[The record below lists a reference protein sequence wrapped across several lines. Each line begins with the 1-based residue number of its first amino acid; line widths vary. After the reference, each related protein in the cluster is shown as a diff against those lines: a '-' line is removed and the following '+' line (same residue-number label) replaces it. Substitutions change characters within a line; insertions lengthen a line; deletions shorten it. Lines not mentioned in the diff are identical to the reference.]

1 MKVTVYSKPDC
12 VQCDSTK
19 RFLDRHAIAYETID
33 LTEDAEAMEFVRGL
47 GYVAAPVVVTDT
59 AHWSGFRNE
68 KLRNLVAEVDTERAK
83 E

>member
-19 RFLDRHAIAYETID
+19 KVLDRAGIEYETID

-47 GYVAAPVVVTDT
+47 GYAAAPVVVTDLD
-59 AHWSGFRNE
+59 HWSGFRNE
-68 KLRNLVAEVDTERAK
+68 KLKNLIAEINTERAK